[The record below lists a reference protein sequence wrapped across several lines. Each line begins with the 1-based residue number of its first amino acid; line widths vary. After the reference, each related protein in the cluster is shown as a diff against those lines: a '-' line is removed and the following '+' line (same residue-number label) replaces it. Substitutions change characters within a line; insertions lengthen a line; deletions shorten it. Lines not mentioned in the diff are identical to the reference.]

1 MRSWIFAIAIAFV
14 AAPALAQSPAPAP
27 SPEGAVRVASDQ
39 GGQTIEVQASDTLA
53 IELQSS
59 PSAGTSWA
67 VVSQPDFV
75 SEPSQQTGPTI
86 AGSTRPIVG
95 APRWQV
101 FVFTFTGTGTGDIVL
116 KKKARDGAELETF
129 TITVT
134 AQ

>member
-1 MRSWIFAIAIAFV
+1 MRSWIFALAIAFA
-14 AAPALAQSPAPAP
+14 AAPALAQDMVPAP
-27 SPEGAVRVASDQ
+27 SPEGAVRVTSEQNGDRIEIPAS
-39 GGQTIEVQASDTLA
+39 GTLA

-59 PSAGTSWA
+59 PSAGMSWA
-67 VVSQPDFV
+67 VMSQPDFV
-75 SEPSQQTGPTI
+75 AEPTQVTGPTVQS
-86 AGSTRPIVG
+86 ARPIVG

-101 FVFTFTGTGTGDIVL
+101 FVFTFSGAGGSGDIVL

>member
-1 MRSWIFAIAIAFV
+1 M

-39 GGQTIEVQASDTLA
+39 DGQRIDVQASDTLA

-67 VVSQPDFV
+67 VISQPEFV
-75 SEPSQQTGPTI
+75 AEPTQQTGPTV
-86 AGSTRPIVG
+86 AGATRPVLG

-101 FVFTFTGTGTGDIVL
+101 FVFTFTGPGTGDIVL